1 MFFFFCFV
9 FWQFMLLTNVK
20 LDFFY
25 LNTLFLK
32 WNKGGLISNF
42 VEFVNISH
50 KQPNPYLV

>member
-1 MFFFFCFV
+1 
-9 FWQFMLLTNVK
+9 MLLTNVK